1 MAAVKTNKS
10 SAFDPSNVSM
20 LPDRTENTE
29 KFTPM
34 MEQYHSIK
42 RAHSDCLLFYR
53 MGDFYE
59 LFFEDAVT
67 VSGEVDI
74 TLTRRGKHQG
84 KDIPMC
90 GVPVHSVDSY
100 LARLIRKGHRVA
112 ICEQIED
119 VSEAKRRRGS
129 KSLVKRDVVRLLT
142 PGTILEDTL
151 LEARENNY
159 LVALSCAESQLG
171 LAWLDMSTG
180 EFNVTTIE
188 NIYLEAELSRI
199 SPGEILVSENF
210 SQVSGLSDVLDR
222 WTEKLTFVPSS
233 SFDVGGSK
241 NRLEQ
246 VYGVDQLAGF
256 SEFNRLHF
264 AACGALVEYL
274 ELTQKGRLPHLTPPF
289 LLEMGAAMTIDSATR
304 RNLELVRDLKGNRG
318 GSLLA
323 TIDRTITSIGARLL
337 ASRLTAPL
345 TRVSAINDRLDMV
358 QYFAEDSAM
367 RSLIRDELRHCP
379 DVERALSRLLIA
391 RGGPRDLAV
400 IGDAL
405 ARSEASYKLLID
417 SPLNPL
423 TDALKL
429 VIEDLTGYMD
439 LVGKI
444 KEALAIDLPLL
455 ARDGGFIAAGYNTD
469 LDNQREL
476 QDQSRKL
483 IAALQAKYVE
493 QTGIR
498 ALKVRHNNVLGYF
511 VEVPSAHAE
520 KLEELSL
527 SNTFVRRQTMANAA
541 RFSTVEL
548 GEVEVQI
555 ARASDQALAFELE
568 LYDELVA
575 EVSVRSTEIY
585 KAAKAIALLDVV
597 TALAEL
603 AEECRFVRPQIDES
617 LDFCIK
623 GGRHPVVEKSLGT
636 FIANDCNIEERTR
649 VWLVTG
655 PNMAGKSTFMRQ
667 NALIV
672 ILAQMGAY
680 VPATTARLGVVDRLF
695 SRVGASDDLARGRS
709 TFMVEMVE
717 TATILNLAT
726 SRSFVILDEIGRG
739 TATYDGLSIA
749 WATIEHI
756 HEKNRCRAM
765 FATHYHEM
773 ATLSENLS
781 NVASFTMRVR
791 EWEGEVVF
799 LYEVKPGTADR
810 SYGIHVAKLA
820 GIPNSV
826 IARAKEV
833 LELLERSG
841 QECVD
846 TRLVDSMPL
855 LSSVVSSST
864 SSTESRLVTMLDEID
879 ADNMTPREALER
891 IYKLKALRNS
901 HKP

>member
-1 MAAVKTNKS
+1 MATVKTNKS
-10 SAFDPSNVSM
+10 SAFDPSNVSV
-20 LPDRTENTE
+20 LPARTENTE

-74 TLTRRGKHQG
+74 TLTRRGKHKG

-90 GVPVHSVDSY
+90 GVPVHSVDNY

-159 LVALSCAESQLG
+159 LVALSYGETQLG
-171 LAWLDMSTG
+171 LAWLDVSTG
-180 EFNVTTIE
+180 EFNVTTVE

-222 WTEKLTFVPSS
+222 WTEKLTFVESS
-233 SFDVGGSK
+233 SFDVGVSR
-241 NRLEQ
+241 NCLEQ
-246 VYGVDQLAGF
+246 VYGVDQLADF

-274 ELTQKGRLPHLTPPF
+274 EITQKGRLPHLKPPF
-289 LLEMGAAMTIDSATR
+289 LVEMGAVMTIDSATR
-304 RNLELVRDLKGNRG
+304 RNLELVRDLKGDRG

-337 ASRLTAPL
+337 SSRLTAPL
-345 TRVSAINDRLDMV
+345 TQVNAINDRLDMV
-358 QYFAEDSAM
+358 QYFAEDLAM
-367 RSLIRDELRHCP
+367 RSLIRGELRHCP

-391 RGGPRDLAV
+391 RGGPRDLAA
-400 IGDAL
+400 IGNAL
-405 ARSEASYKLLID
+405 ARAEASYKLLVG
-417 SPLNPL
+417 SLLNPL
-423 TDALKL
+423 TDALKP
-429 VIEDLTGYMD
+429 VIEDLTGHMD
-439 LVGKI
+439 LVGEI

-455 ARDGGFIAAGYNTD
+455 ARDGGFIAAGYNKD

-483 IAALQAKYVE
+483 IAILQSKYVE

-511 VEVPSAHAE
+511 VEVPSAHAA
-520 KLEELSL
+520 KLEEPSL
-527 SNTFVRRQTMANAA
+527 NNTFVHRQTMTNAA

-548 GEVEVQI
+548 GEIEVRI

-575 EVSVRSTEIY
+575 DVSVRATEIY
-585 KAAKAIALLDVV
+585 KAANALAVLDVV

-603 AEECRFVRPQIDES
+603 AEECQFVRPQIDES
-617 LDFCIK
+617 LDFCVK

-636 FIANDCNIEERTR
+636 FIANDCNIEEHTR

-680 VPATTARLGVVDRLF
+680 VPAMTARLGVVDRLF

-781 NVASFTMRVR
+781 NVAPFTMGVR

-810 SYGIHVAKLA
+810 SYGIQVAKLA
-820 GIPNSV
+820 GIPISV
-826 IARAKEV
+826 VARAKEV
-833 LELLERSG
+833 LELLEKNG
-841 QECVD
+841 QECID

-855 LSSVVSSST
+855 FSSAEAPST
-864 SSTESRLVTMLDEID
+864 LFTESPLATMLDEID
-879 ADNMTPREALER
+879 VDNMTPREALER
-891 IYKLKALRNS
+891 IYKLKALRDS
-901 HKP
+901 HES